1 MENLIGSA
9 VIDIWTDKNTNL
21 YELGLVGRFFTSFYN
36 NEKEKKTFEITFD
49 LKRKEKFFEWCL
61 QFI

>member
-1 MENLIGSA
+1 MALIGSA

-21 YELGLVGRFFTSFYN
+21 YEIGLVGLFSTSFYN
-36 NEKEKKTFEITFD
+36 NEKEKKPFEITFD
-49 LKRKEKFFEWCL
+49 IQRKGNFFEWCL